1 MSDPTASSDSGE
13 GTGAGAGDVARAKGD
28 LRAAMR
34 DLRRSIT
41 DPAGRSASIVA
52 HLVAAPVVADAR
64 VVMAYVARAGEPD
77 LGRFIEWC
85 GERQTIVV
93 LPVWDPADPMA
104 VPTVDPDLVPEV
116 VLVPALALTAAGARL
131 GRGLGWYD
139 RYLATVDA
147 VSVGVGW
154 DGQVVDRLPVEPHDQ
169 PLDAIVTE
177 SGWRWTTRRDHS
189 SL

>member
-1 MSDPTASSDSGE
+1 MPDPTASSDSGDGAAA
-13 GTGAGAGDVARAKGD
+13 GTGDIARAKGD
-28 LRAAMR
+28 LRAVMR

-52 HLVAAPVVADAR
+52 HLVAAPVVAEAR

-77 LGRFIEWC
+77 LGRFIDWC
-85 GERQTIVV
+85 AERRTTVV

-104 VPTVDPDLVPEV
+104 VPAVEPDLVPQV
-116 VLVPALALTAAGARL
+116 VLVPCVALTTAGARL

-139 RYLATVDA
+139 RYLTAVDA
-147 VSVGVGW
+147 VTVGVGW
-154 DGQVVDRLPVEPHDQ
+154 DAQIVDRLPVEPHDQ
-169 PLDAIVTE
+169 VLDAVVTE
-177 SGWRWTTRRDHS
+177 SGWRWTAPPDHS